1 MKFLETCTDGFEIA
15 EEDMRRRGPGD
26 FIGIQQSGFPSFNS
40 LNIVKDFR
48 MFETARNEADAMLK
62 NPDDPE
68 VARYYRFCL
77 NRILEKEKSLL
88 LDGM

>member
-1 MKFLETCTDGFEIA
+1 
-15 EEDMRRRGPGD
+15 
-26 FIGIQQSGFPSFNS
+26 
-40 LNIVKDFR
+40 